1 MYKPQNVFWNFYNLL
16 KDLVVSIKIGSS
28 KAVAFGSVL
37 EQISNNKFKVQ
48 DDEGNQGV
56 CKLVNKPTKD
66 LNDNEMSL
74 SAFVMQTLSVVYI
87 SSIVDKIMTDFNEQK
102 YNWNV
107 HNDSTAN
114 VLMIDRITDG

>member
-28 KAVAFGSVL
+28 KAVAFGTVL

-56 CKLVNKPTKD
+56 CELVNKNTND

-74 SAFVMQTLSVVYI
+74 AGFVSQSSTFVYI
-87 SSIVDKIMTDFNEQK
+87 SSIINTAMTDFNNMQ
-102 YNWNV
+102 YNWDV
-107 HNDSTAN
+107 HSDSTMSIL
-114 VLMIDRITDG
+114 VLTKDL

>member
-28 KAVAFGSVL
+28 KAVTFGSVL
-37 EQISNNKFKVQ
+37 EQISDNKFKVQ

-56 CKLVNKPTKD
+56 CELVNKPTKD

-74 SAFVMQTLSVVYI
+74 SAFVMQSLSVVYI
-87 SSIVDKIMTDFNEQK
+87 SSIVDKIMIDFNEQK
-102 YNWNV
+102 YNWNI
-107 HNDSTAN
+107 HNDLTAN

>member
-1 MYKPQNVFWNFYNLL
+1 MHKPQNVFWNFYNLL

-28 KAVAFGSVL
+28 KAVPFGTVL
-37 EQISNNKFKVQ
+37 EQLSDTKFKVR

-56 CKLVNKPTKD
+56 CELVNKSVED

-74 SAFVMQTLSVVYI
+74 AGFVLQSSTFIYI
-87 SSIVDKIMTDFNEQK
+87 SSIIDKIMIDFNNEK

-107 HNDSTAN
+107 QNDSTAN
-114 VLMIDRITDG
+114 ILIINRIANG

>member
-1 MYKPQNVFWNFYNLL
+1 MHKPQNVFWNFYNLL

-28 KAVAFGSVL
+28 KAVPFGTVL
-37 EQISNNKFKVQ
+37 EQLSDTKFKVR

-56 CKLVNKPTKD
+56 CELVNKSVED

-74 SAFVMQTLSVVYI
+74 AGFVLQNSTFIYI
-87 SSIVDKIMTDFNEQK
+87 SSIIDKIMIDFNNEK

-107 HNDSTAN
+107 QNDSTAN
-114 VLMIDRITDG
+114 ILIINRIANG